1 MRSSVFTRQKLYIT
15 STESSF
21 LIRQSDSFHQKP
33 ADSVRQNHAL
43 SSRQSLSTSTP
54 ISTHPAENHTFSGKI
69 SPLQTGKT
77 PVPFPKKATPQFG
90 TLLFVQNLFSS
101 SFPENLVSDCC
112 ASVSFPKKKMNEAS
126 LSSIASKICHKSAD
140 PSPSKRAFASI
151 LPLGIRI
158 AARFTAQKT
167 SNNAI
172 SSQFQPYI
180 RSAGLQIGQKTIPYP
195 SVTFNKFIKF
205 VAK

>member
-1 MRSSVFTRQKLYIT
+1 
-15 STESSF
+15 
-21 LIRQSDSFHQKP
+21 
-33 ADSVRQNHAL
+33 
-43 SSRQSLSTSTP
+43 
-54 ISTHPAENHTFSGKI
+54 
-69 SPLQTGKT
+69 
-77 PVPFPKKATPQFG
+77 
-90 TLLFVQNLFSS
+90 
-101 SFPENLVSDCC
+101 
-112 ASVSFPKKKMNEAS
+112 MNEAS

>member
-1 MRSSVFTRQKLYIT
+1 MRSSVFTRQRLYIT
-15 STESSF
+15 STEPSF
-21 LIRQSDSFHQKP
+21 LIRQRDSFHQKT

-43 SSRQSLSTSTP
+43 SSRQSLSASTP
-54 ISTHPAENHTFSGKI
+54 ISIHPAENHIFSEKVF
-69 SPLQTGKT
+69 PLQTGKT
-77 PVPFPKKATPQFG
+77 SVPFPKKQRPKLERFC
-90 TLLFVQNLFSS
+90 LFKT
-101 SFPENLVSDCC
+101 CR
-112 ASVSFPKKKMNEAS
+112 
-126 LSSIASKICHKSAD
+126 KSPA